1 MFQIFNIG
9 VYGVIHVD
17 RANRENM
24 ADHGG
29 NLTHPTALPTQLL
42 GHVGSSS
49 EASPTFG
56 HANAN
61 FSVFLTV

>member
-9 VYGVIHVD
+9 AYGVTLCFLPC

-29 NLTHPTALPTQLL
+29 NLTYPTALPTQLL
-42 GHVGSSS
+42 GHVGR
-49 EASPTFG
+49 
-56 HANAN
+56 NK
-61 FSVFLTV
+61 